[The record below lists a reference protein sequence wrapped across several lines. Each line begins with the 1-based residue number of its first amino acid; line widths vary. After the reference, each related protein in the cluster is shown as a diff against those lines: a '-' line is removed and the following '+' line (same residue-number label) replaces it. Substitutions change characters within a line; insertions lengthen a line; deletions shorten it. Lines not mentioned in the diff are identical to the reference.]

1 MKKYISLL
9 GFALLALASCDDS
22 EDALQN
28 TIDFSSPYV
37 ITDDP
42 DDPVQHHRYQI
53 YEQYGVPV
61 FFNDTVSEK
70 YIGEDHFGEPIY
82 QYETLDFNW
91 SFTSNNKTSVK
102 YTYKYMQDPTEQEKA
117 LCFVDE
123 FLKEV
128 SKPMRPFSIFL
139 PKTLKI
145 TTVSQGDSEP
155 DFWTGF
161 RTLIVPATEII
172 DEDEIPKYTKDILKS
187 MVKSRVVN
195 STSIADAFGAVSSAN
210 NYYGKLWV
218 NELGCVWGVEH
229 KATSW
234 KPEELFKRNAH
245 LSYINSWGS
254 GISTI
259 EEFEAER
266 TLIFQ
271 QIGQFGFICGYY
283 EKSLSHST
291 SPHNVQEDLEY
302 YLDQMMSLGSTRF
315 EERYCTPPMVQEKY
329 EILRDYINET
339 LDVEF

>member
-9 GFALLALASCDDS
+9 CLAFLALASCDDS

-28 TIDFSSPYV
+28 KIDFSSPYV

-53 YEQYGVPV
+53 YEKYGVPV
-61 FFNDTVSEK
+61 FFNDTVSSK
-70 YIGEDHFGEPIY
+70 YIGQDHSNKPIY

-91 SFTSNNKTSVK
+91 SFNSNNKTSVT
-102 YTYKYMQDPTEQEKA
+102 YLYKYLEDPAEQEIA

-128 SKPMRPFSIFL
+128 SEPMRPFSIFL

-145 TTVSQGDSEP
+145 SSTTQGTSEP
-155 DFWTGF
+155 DFWVGF
-161 RTLIVPATEII
+161 RTLIVPGT
-172 DEDEIPKYTKDILKS
+172 DEIFEEDIPKFTSNILKE
-187 MVKSRVVN
+187 MVKDRVVN
-195 STSIADAFGAVSSAN
+195 NSTVSDAFGAVSSVN

-218 NELGCVWGVEH
+218 DELKCVWGVEH
-229 KATSW
+229 RATTW

-245 LSYINSWGS
+245 LQYINAYNPVV
-254 GISTI
+254 TTL

-291 SPHNVQEDLEY
+291 SPHNVQEDLKY
-302 YLDQMMSLGSTRF
+302 YLDQMMALGSARF
-315 EERYCTPPMVQEKY
+315 EERYCTPPLVQEKY

-339 LDVEF
+339 LGVEF